1 MGNDHV
7 FERAIKPP
15 NARFLETMAGS
26 TRSGNDKIPGIHSW
40 RVLPKF
46 GHRYKQIP
54 LCEMEARDTRRLLK
68 HDNHDVWY

>member
-1 MGNDHV
+1 
-7 FERAIKPP
+7 
-15 NARFLETMAGS
+15 MAGS

-68 HDNHDVWY
+68 HDNHDV